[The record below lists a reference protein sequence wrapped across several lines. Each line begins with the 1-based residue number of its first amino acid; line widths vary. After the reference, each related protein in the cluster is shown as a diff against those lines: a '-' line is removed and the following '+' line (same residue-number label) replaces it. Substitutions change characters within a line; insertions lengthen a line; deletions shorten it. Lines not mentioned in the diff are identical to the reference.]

1 VNEAETER
9 GETIIG
15 IDLGTTNSE
24 VGVLREGKALVI
36 PDDNRRKILPS
47 FVGIGDDGAV
57 LVGEA
62 AKNQYPLYPE
72 RTVKSIKRKMGS
84 DERVELAG
92 NSYTP
97 QEISAIILRRLK
109 TIAEGYLGE
118 PVTKAVI
125 TVPAYF
131 NDAQRQATREA
142 GQIAGLEVARIIN
155 EPTAAALSYEA
166 AHHGRKHILV
176 YDLGGGTFDVSV
188 VRIEDEVVE
197 VLASH
202 GNNHL
207 GGDDFDQKVVDH
219 LLRHLQE
226 KENVEVE
233 LSRQAMA
240 RIGRAAEAAKISLS
254 DQPFAMIEEEYLLEK
269 DGRPV
274 HLSMELARA
283 DYESMIEPYIR
294 ETLEAVHIAL
304 KGAQLTVADIDEIL
318 LVGGATRTPLIEDR
332 LEREFKRQPRGE
344 VDPDLCVAM
353 GASIQ
358 GAMIA
363 GQDVSS
369 VLVDI
374 TPYTF
379 GTSAVGDVD
388 GVPTL
393 HRFVPIIHKNTPIPV
408 SKSEVF
414 YTMLDHQEAVD
425 VKIYQGEDPDAQRNV
440 LIGRFL
446 VEGLSKAPA
455 GDPIIMR
462 LSLDLDGVLN
472 VSAKEK
478 RTGLEKSITIDNA
491 LRRYAEEEMETARAR
506 IGALFEEEEE
516 EVIEVANT
524 EGPEEADKAQSQHA
538 VVQARALVEK
548 AERMLQDATPEDRED
563 MVDLIETIRDAVE
576 AGDNAATKKA
586 VEGLSDMLYYLEG

>member
-1 VNEAETER
+1 MNEPTTR
-9 GETIIG
+9 SETIIG

-24 VGVLREGKALVI
+24 VAVFRDGRVVVI
-36 PDDNRRKILPS
+36 ADENRRKILPS

-57 LVGEA
+57 LVGES

-72 RTVKSIKRKMGS
+72 RTVRSIKRKMGS

-92 NSYTP
+92 KSYTP

-109 TIAEGYLGE
+109 SIAEQYLGE
-118 PVTKAVI
+118 SVNKAVI

-207 GGDDFDQKVVDH
+207 GGDDFDQKIVDH

-226 KENVEVE
+226 KDKVDAKV
-233 LSRQAMA
+233 SRQAMA
-240 RIGRAAEAAKISLS
+240 RIARAAEAAKITLS
-254 DQPFAMIEEEYLLEK
+254 DQPFAMIEEEYLLENQ
-269 DGRPV
+269 GRPV
-274 HLSMELARA
+274 HLSVELARE
-283 DYESMIEPYIR
+283 DYEAMIEPYIR

-304 KGAQLTVADIDEIL
+304 KGAELTVADIDEIL
-318 LVGGATRTPLIEDR
+318 LVGGATRTPLVDQR

-358 GAMIA
+358 AAMVA
-363 GQDVSS
+363 GQDVAS

-379 GTSAVGDVD
+379 GTSAVGEID

-408 SKSEVF
+408 TKSEVF
-414 YTMLDHQEAVD
+414 YTMLDHQKAVD
-425 VKIYQGEDPDAQRNV
+425 VKIYQGEDPDAQHNV
-440 LIGRFL
+440 LLGRFL

-455 GDPIIMR
+455 GNPIVMR
-462 LSLDLDGVLN
+462 LFLDLDGVLN

-478 RTGLEKSITIDNA
+478 KTGLEKSITIDNA
-491 LRRYAEEEMETARAR
+491 LRRYAEEELEVARAR
-506 IGALFEEEEE
+506 IGALFEDEEETIEAVPAEALE
-516 EVIEVANT
+516 E
-524 EGPEEADKAQSQHA
+524 GEEAQSQHA

-548 AERMLQDATPEDRED
+548 AERMLPEATPEDRED
-563 MVDLIETIRDAVE
+563 MVDLIETLTDAMD
-576 AGDNAATKKA
+576 AGDNAVMKKS
-586 VEGLSDMLYYLEG
+586 VEALSDILYYLES

>member
-1 VNEAETER
+1 VNEPTTR
-9 GETIIG
+9 SETIIG

-24 VGVLREGKALVI
+24 VAVFRDGRVVVI
-36 PDDNRRKILPS
+36 ADENRRKILPS

-57 LVGEA
+57 LVGES

-72 RTVKSIKRKMGS
+72 RTVRSIKRKMGS

-92 NSYTP
+92 KSYTP

-109 TIAEGYLGE
+109 SIAEQYLGE
-118 PVTKAVI
+118 SVNKAVI

-207 GGDDFDQKVVDH
+207 GGDDFDQKIVDH

-226 KENVEVE
+226 KDKVDAKV
-233 LSRQAMA
+233 SRQAMA
-240 RIGRAAEAAKISLS
+240 RIARAAEAAKITLS
-254 DQPFAMIEEEYLLEK
+254 DQPFAMIEEEYLLENQ
-269 DGRPV
+269 GRPV
-274 HLSMELARA
+274 HLSVELARE
-283 DYESMIEPYIR
+283 DYEAMIEPYIR

-304 KGAQLTVADIDEIL
+304 KGAELTVADIDEIL
-318 LVGGATRTPLIEDR
+318 LVGGATRTPLVDQR

-358 GAMIA
+358 AAMVA
-363 GQDVSS
+363 GQDVAS

-379 GTSAVGDVD
+379 GTSAVGEID

-408 SKSEVF
+408 TKSEVF
-414 YTMLDHQEAVD
+414 YTMLDHQKAVD
-425 VKIYQGEDPDAQRNV
+425 VKIYQGEDPDAQHNV
-440 LIGRFL
+440 LLGRFL

-455 GDPIIMR
+455 GNPIVMR
-462 LSLDLDGVLN
+462 LFLDLDGVLN

-478 RTGLEKSITIDNA
+478 KTGLEKSITIDNA
-491 LRRYAEEEMETARAR
+491 LRRYAEEELEVARAR
-506 IGALFEEEEE
+506 IGALFEDEEETIEAVQAEALE
-516 EVIEVANT
+516 E
-524 EGPEEADKAQSQHA
+524 GEEAQSQHA

-548 AERMLQDATPEDRED
+548 AERMLPEATPEDRED
-563 MVDLIETIRDAVE
+563 MVDLIETLTDAMD
-576 AGDNAATKKA
+576 AGDNAAMKKS
-586 VEGLSDMLYYLEG
+586 VEALSDILYYLES

>member
-1 VNEAETER
+1 MTEPLRR
-9 GETIIG
+9 GENIIG

-24 VGVLREGKALVI
+24 VAVFREGRAVVI
-36 PDDNRRKILPS
+36 PDENRRKILPS

-72 RTVKSIKRKMGS
+72 RTVRSIKRKMGA

-92 NSYTP
+92 KSYTP

-109 TIAEGYLGE
+109 SIAEQHLGE
-118 PVTKAVI
+118 PVNKAVI

-166 AHHGRKHILV
+166 THHGRKHILV

-219 LLRHLQE
+219 LLSHLQE
-226 KENVEVE
+226 KEKVNAKV
-233 LSRQAMA
+233 SRQAMA
-240 RIGRAAEAAKISLS
+240 RIGRAAEAAKITLS
-254 DQPFAMIEEEYLLEK
+254 DQPFAMIEEEYLLESH
-269 DGRPV
+269 GRPV
-274 HLSMELARA
+274 HLSVELARE
-283 DYESMIEPYIR
+283 DYEAMIEPYIR

-304 KGAQLTVADIDEIL
+304 NGAQLTVADIDEIL
-318 LVGGATRTPLIEDR
+318 LVGGATRTPLVEER

-353 GASIQ
+353 GAAIQ
-358 GAMIA
+358 AAMVA
-363 GQDVSS
+363 GQEVAS

-379 GTSAVGDVD
+379 GTSAVGEID
-388 GVPTL
+388 GAPTL

-414 YTMLDHQEAVD
+414 YTMLDHQKAVD
-425 VKIYQGEDPDAQRNV
+425 VKIYQGEDADAQRNV
-440 LIGRFL
+440 LLGRFL

-455 GDPIIMR
+455 GNPILMR

-478 RTGLEKSITIDNA
+478 NTDLEKSITIDNA
-491 LRRYAEEEMETARAR
+491 LRRYAEEEMAAARAR
-506 IGALFEEEEE
+506 IGALFEDEE
-516 EVIEVANT
+516 EVITVAQAEELE
-524 EGPEEADKAQSQHA
+524 EGEQAQSQHA

-548 AERMLQDATPEDRED
+548 AERMLPDATPEDRED
-563 MVDLIETIRDAVE
+563 MVDLIETIKDAMDAGDSAALKKSVE
-576 AGDNAATKKA
+576 A
-586 VEGLSDMLYYLEG
+586 LSDILYYLES

>member
-1 VNEAETER
+1 MTEPLRR
-9 GETIIG
+9 GENIIG

-24 VGVLREGKALVI
+24 VAVFREGRAVVI
-36 PDDNRRKILPS
+36 PDENRRKILPS

-72 RTVKSIKRKMGS
+72 RTVRSIKRKMGA

-92 NSYTP
+92 KSYTP

-109 TIAEGYLGE
+109 SIAEQHLGE
-118 PVTKAVI
+118 PVNKAVI

-166 AHHGRKHILV
+166 THHGRKHILV

-226 KENVEVE
+226 KEKVDAKV
-233 LSRQAMA
+233 SRQAMA
-240 RIGRAAEAAKISLS
+240 RIGRAAEAAKITLS
-254 DQPFAMIEEEYLLEK
+254 DQPFAMIEEEYLLESH
-269 DGRPV
+269 GRPV
-274 HLSMELARA
+274 HLSVELARE
-283 DYESMIEPYIR
+283 DYEAMIEPYIR

-304 KGAQLTVADIDEIL
+304 NGAQLTVADIDEIL
-318 LVGGATRTPLIEDR
+318 LVGGATRTPLVEER

-353 GASIQ
+353 GAAIQ
-358 GAMIA
+358 AAMVA
-363 GQDVSS
+363 GQEVAS

-379 GTSAVGDVD
+379 GTSAVGEID
-388 GVPTL
+388 GAPTL

-414 YTMLDHQEAVD
+414 YTMLDHQKAVD
-425 VKIYQGEDPDAQRNV
+425 VKIYQGEDADAQRNV
-440 LIGRFL
+440 LLGRFL

-455 GDPIIMR
+455 GNPILMR

-478 RTGLEKSITIDNA
+478 NTDLEKSITIDNA
-491 LRRYAEEEMETARAR
+491 LRRYAEEEMAAARAR
-506 IGALFEEEEE
+506 IGALFEDEE
-516 EVIEVANT
+516 EVITVAQAEELE
-524 EGPEEADKAQSQHA
+524 EGEQAQSQHA

-548 AERMLQDATPEDRED
+548 AERMLPDATPEDRED
-563 MVDLIETIRDAVE
+563 MVDLIETIKDAMDAGDSAALKKSVE
-576 AGDNAATKKA
+576 A
-586 VEGLSDMLYYLEG
+586 LSDILYYLES

>member
-1 VNEAETER
+1 VTEQMTGS
-9 GETIIG
+9 GEIILG

-24 VGVLREGKALVI
+24 VAVYQQDRAAVI
-36 PDDNRRKILPS
+36 PDERGSKILPS
-47 FVGIGDDGAV
+47 FVGIGDNGTV
-57 LVGEA
+57 LVGEP

-72 RTVKSIKRKMGS
+72 RTVRSIKRKMGS
-84 DERVELAG
+84 EETVVMADK
-92 NSYTP
+92 SYTP

-109 TIAEGYLGE
+109 AIAEHSLGQS
-118 PVTKAVI
+118 VTKAVI

-142 GQIAGLEVARIIN
+142 GQIAGLEVMRIIN

-166 AHHGRKHILV
+166 AHHGHKHILV

-207 GGDDFDQKVVDH
+207 GGDDFDQKIVDH
-219 LLRHLQE
+219 LLHHLQATHD
-226 KENVEVE
+226 
-233 LSRQAMA
+233 LGTISSRQVMA
-240 RIGRAAEAAKISLS
+240 RIGRAAEAAKIALS
-254 DQPFAMIEEEYLLEK
+254 DQPFVTVEEEYLLEK
-269 DGRPV
+269 EGQPV
-274 HLSMELARA
+274 HLSLELAR
-283 DYESMIEPYIR
+283 DEYEAMIEPFIR

-318 LVGGATRTPLIEDR
+318 LVGGATRTPLVSER
-332 LEREFKRQPRGE
+332 LEREFHRQPRGE
-344 VDPDLCVAM
+344 IDPDLCVAM

-358 GAMIA
+358 AAMVA

-379 GTSAVGDVD
+379 GTSAVGEID
-388 GVPTL
+388 GIPTL
-393 HRFVPIIHKNTPIPV
+393 HRFVPLIHKNTPIPV

-414 YTMLDHQEAVD
+414 YTLHDHQDAVD
-425 VKIYQGEDPDAQRNV
+425 VKVYQGEDSDALNNI

-446 VEGLSKAPA
+446 VEGLSKVPA
-455 GDPIIMR
+455 GNPIIMR

-472 VSAKEK
+472 VSASEK
-478 RTGLEKSITIDNA
+478 NTGLEKSITIDNA
-491 LRRYAEEEMETARAR
+491 FRRYQPEEMEAARAR
-506 IGALFEEEEE
+506 IGALFD
-516 EVIEVANT
+516 
-524 EGPEEADKAQSQHA
+524 EEAEAEAEVVESRPVGETESQHA

-548 AERMLQDATPEDRED
+548 AERMLPEATNEDRED
-563 MVDLIETIRDAVE
+563 MVDLIESIKDAIAADDSAAMKEAVE
-576 AGDNAATKKA
+576 
-586 VEGLSDMLYYLEG
+586 ELSDILYYLQG

>member
-1 VNEAETER
+1 MNEPTTR
-9 GETIIG
+9 SETIIG

-24 VGVLREGKALVI
+24 VAVFRDGRAVVI
-36 PDDNRRKILPS
+36 ADENRRKILPS
-47 FVGIGDDGAV
+47 FAGIGDDGAV

-72 RTVKSIKRKMGS
+72 RTVRSIKRKMGS

-92 NSYTP
+92 KSYTP

-109 TIAEGYLGE
+109 SIAEQHLGE
-118 PVTKAVI
+118 SVNKAVI

-142 GQIAGLEVARIIN
+142 GRIAGLEVARIIN

-207 GGDDFDQKVVDH
+207 GGDDFDQKIVDH

-226 KENVEVE
+226 KEKVDAKV
-233 LSRQAMA
+233 SRQAMA
-240 RIGRAAEAAKISLS
+240 RIGRAAEAAKITLS
-254 DQPFAMIEEEYLLEK
+254 DQPFAMIEEEYLLENQ
-269 DGRPV
+269 GRPV
-274 HLSMELARA
+274 HLSVELARE
-283 DYESMIEPYIR
+283 DYEAMIEPYIR

-304 KGAQLTVADIDEIL
+304 KGAELTVADIDEIL
-318 LVGGATRTPLIEDR
+318 LVGGATRTPLVEQR

-358 GAMIA
+358 AAMVA
-363 GQDVSS
+363 GQDVAS

-379 GTSAVGDVD
+379 GTSAVGEID

-408 SKSEVF
+408 TKSEVF
-414 YTMLDHQEAVD
+414 YTMLDHQKAVD
-425 VKIYQGEDPDAQRNV
+425 VKIYQGEDPDAQHNV
-440 LIGRFL
+440 LLGRFL

-455 GDPIIMR
+455 GNPIVMR
-462 LSLDLDGVLN
+462 LFLDLDGVLN

-478 RTGLEKSITIDNA
+478 KAGLEKSITIDNA
-491 LRRYAEEEMETARAR
+491 LRRYAEEELEVARAR
-506 IGALFEEEEE
+506 IGALFEDEEETIEAAPAEALE
-516 EVIEVANT
+516 E
-524 EGPEEADKAQSQHA
+524 GEEAQSQHA

-548 AERMLQDATPEDRED
+548 AERMLPEATPEDRED
-563 MVDLIETIRDAVE
+563 MVDLIETLKDAMD
-576 AGDNAATKKA
+576 AGDNAAMKKS
-586 VEGLSDMLYYLEG
+586 VEALSDILYYLES

>member
-1 VNEAETER
+1 MTEGNE
-9 GETIIG
+9 IMIG

-24 VGVLREGKALVI
+24 VAVFQDGRAVVI
-36 PDDNRRKILPS
+36 PDENGRKILPS
-47 FVGIGDDGAV
+47 FVGVGEDGTL
-57 LVGEA
+57 LVGEP

-84 DERVELAG
+84 DQTVEMAG
-92 NSYTP
+92 KAYTP
-97 QEISAIILRRLK
+97 QEISAIILKRLK
-109 TIAEGYLGE
+109 AIAERYLGR
-118 PVTKAVI
+118 PVNKAVI

-207 GGDDFDQKVVDH
+207 GGDDFDQKIIDH
-219 LLRHLQE
+219 LLHHLE
-226 KENVEVE
+226 KTHGVDARS
-233 LSRQAMA
+233 SRQALA
-240 RIGRAAEAAKISLS
+240 RISRAAEAAKIALS
-254 DQPFAMIEEEYLLEK
+254 DQPFVTIEEEYLLEK
-269 DGRPV
+269 DGHPV
-274 HLSMELARA
+274 HLSLELARY
-283 DYESMIEPYIR
+283 DYDAMIEPFIR

-304 KGAQLTVADIDEIL
+304 KGAKLTVADIEEIL
-318 LVGGATRTPLIEDR
+318 LVGGATRTPLVTER
-332 LEREFKRQPRGE
+332 LEQEFGQQPRGE

-358 GAMIA
+358 AAMIA
-363 GQDVSS
+363 GQDVSA

-379 GTSAVGDVD
+379 GTSALGEID
-388 GVPTL
+388 GIPTL

-408 SKSEVF
+408 TKSEVF
-414 YTMLDHQEAVD
+414 YTLHDNQEAVD
-425 VKIYQGEDPDAQRNV
+425 VKIYQGEDPDAMNNV

-446 VEGLSKAPA
+446 IEGLSKVPA
-455 GDPIIMR
+455 GNPIVTR

-472 VSAKEK
+472 VTAVEK
-478 RTGLEKSITIDNA
+478 KTGLEKSITIDNA
-491 LRRYAEEEMETARAR
+491 LRRYEKEEVEAARAR
-506 IGALFEEEEE
+506 IGALFNEE
-516 EVIEVANT
+516 EV
-524 EGPEEADKAQSQHA
+524 EEAEILEAEESEAAQVQHA
-538 VVQARALVEK
+538 QVQARALVEK
-548 AERMLQDATPEDRED
+548 AERMLEEATPEDRED
-563 MVDLIETIRDAVE
+563 MVNLIETIRDALA
-576 AGDNAATKKA
+576 AGDSAMLKAA
-586 VEGLSDMLYYLEG
+586 VDELSDILYYLES

>member
-1 VNEAETER
+1 MSEAGTRTSES
-9 GETIIG
+9 IIG

-24 VGVLREGKALVI
+24 VAVFRDGRAVVI
-36 PDDNRRKILPS
+36 PDEHGRKILPS
-47 FVGIGDDGAV
+47 FVGIGDDGSI
-57 LVGEA
+57 LVGEP
-62 AKNQYPLYPE
+62 AKNQYHLYPD
-72 RTVKSIKRKMGS
+72 RTVRSIKRKMGS
-84 DERVELAG
+84 DETVDLGGKR
-92 NSYTP
+92 YTP

-109 TIAEGYLGE
+109 GIAEHYLGE
-118 PVTKAVI
+118 AIHRAVI

-207 GGDDFDQKVVDH
+207 GGDDFDQKIVDH
-219 LLRHLQE
+219 VLRHLQQ
-226 KENVEVE
+226 KDQVDART
-233 LSRQAMA
+233 SRQAMA
-240 RIGRAAEAAKISLS
+240 RLGRAAETAKIALS
-254 DQPFAMIEEEYLLEK
+254 DQPFAMIEEEYLLEQ

-274 HLSMELARA
+274 NLSMELGRE
-283 DYESMIEPYIR
+283 DYEAMIEPYIQ
-294 ETLEAVHIAL
+294 ETLGAVHIAL
-304 KGAQLTVADIDEIL
+304 KGAQLTVSDIDEIL
-318 LVGGATRTPLIEDR
+318 LVGGATRTPLIEQR
-332 LEREFKRQPRGE
+332 LEREFERQPRGE

-358 GAMIA
+358 GAMVG
-363 GQDVSS
+363 GQDVAA
-369 VLVDI
+369 VLVDV

-379 GTSAVGDVD
+379 GTSAVGEID

-414 YTMLDHQEAVD
+414 YTMLDNQKAVD

-446 VEGLSKAPA
+446 VEGLSKVPA
-455 GDPIIMR
+455 GNPIVMQ

-472 VSAKEK
+472 VSAREK
-478 RTGLEKSITIDNA
+478 KTGLEKAITIDNA
-491 LRRYAEEEMETARAR
+491 LRRYAQAEMEAARAR
-506 IGALFEEEEE
+506 IGALFEGEAELVETMQAEESD
-516 EVIEVANT
+516 
-524 EGPEEADKAQSQHA
+524 EAKTQHA
-538 VVQARALVEK
+538 RVQARALVEK

-563 MVDLIETIRDAVE
+563 MVNLIESIKDAMD
-576 AGDNAATKKA
+576 AGDNAAMKKG
-586 VEGLSDMLYYLEG
+586 VEALADILYYLES